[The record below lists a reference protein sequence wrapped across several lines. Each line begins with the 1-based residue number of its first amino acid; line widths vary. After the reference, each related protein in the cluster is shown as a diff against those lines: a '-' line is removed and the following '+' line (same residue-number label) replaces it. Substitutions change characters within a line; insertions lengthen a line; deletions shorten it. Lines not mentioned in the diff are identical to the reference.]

1 VTADCAVLYEVYTC
15 AQKAQHAWC
24 IIRNH
29 RRWLLYVT
37 RWVGQRRFLSA
48 GLLGFDGSLLG
59 CL

>member
-1 VTADCAVLYEVYTC
+1 VRKRLNMPGASSG
-15 AQKAQHAWC
+15 
-24 IIRNH
+24 IIA
-29 RRWLLYVT
+29 WLLYVT